1 MNYKISV
8 IIPVYNVEK
17 YIEKCLHTLFQQTLS
32 EIEYIFVNDCSNDRS
47 MEVLFKVIEL
57 YPLRKPHVKIINH
70 KINKGVAAARTS
82 AMKVMTGEYMA
93 HCDADDWIDSDA
105 YERMYVIAKL
115 EDADMVT
122 CKYYNEPNHADVKGT
137 AFSGSAMNNLRK
149 GQYTYGLWD
158 KIIRSSIIK
167 DNSIY
172 PFEGINYNEDLNVI
186 VRTLCYSKKVIGM
199 EAPFYHHL
207 MDREG
212 SICTNNYVHSVFTHS
227 VPCMKRLDKWLDEF
241 GKNHKRPE
249 ITSKLTNPLKFWMK
263 VGFYVNGDIKTWRNL
278 WPECRL
284 HVFKVKSMSLKEK
297 ILMFFRSY
305 KSLFIN

>member
-8 IIPVYNVEK
+8 IIPVYNVED

-32 EIEYIFVNDCSNDRS
+32 EIEYIFVNDCSIDRS

-70 KINKGVAAARTS
+70 DINKGVAAARTS
-82 AMKVMTGEYMA
+82 AMKIMTGEYMA

-105 YERMYVIAKL
+105 YERMYVIAKQ

-122 CKYYNEPNHADVKGT
+122 CKYYNEPVHEDVKGT
-137 AFSGSAMNNLRK
+137 AFSGSAMDNLRK

-186 VRTLCYSKKVIGM
+186 VRALCYSKIVIGM

-241 GKNHKRPE
+241 GKKHKRPD
-249 ITSKLTNPLKFWMK
+249 ITARLTNPLKFWMK
-263 VGFYVNGDIKTWRNL
+263 TGFYVSGDIKTWRNL

-297 ILMFFRSY
+297 IFMFIRSY
-305 KSLFIN
+305 KLFS